1 MGFARRRLFEMQED
15 EHERLPK
22 RLDEQLNQRQPGAA
36 PAPSRAVS
44 AKLILFATVAFF
56 VARIPL
62 IARRVFDPDELE
74 HSHAAWSVFK
84 GMLPYRDFFEHH
96 TPWYYF
102 ALSPFFHWF
111 AVDQSF
117 ESARHF
123 LLFARVLSLVLA
135 ALSVVLVIRLGRLVA
150 NRSVGL
156 LAGLFVAAQPIF
168 IQKTLEIR
176 PDVPAFV
183 FFVGALWFLLRG
195 LSEDEAA
202 TTPRL
207 RWFLGGGLCLGAA
220 IVCTQKMLFVLPGA
234 FLGLGLWA
242 FAGGLRAM
250 GARILAALIVGVGV
264 AVPALFTWTG
274 FAVHDG
280 GRQFIY
286 NNFLLNTR
294 FQLRSFRGVQA
305 TLKTSWPIL
314 VLALLGAGV
323 ALYRFS
329 RAKQRRYGD
338 VLLLCTLGGLLA
350 GIVVVPVVYEQYC
363 LVPLSIACLFA
374 AQGLSFLVNLV
385 QERARAWVLVCA
397 ILPLLVLPVLNLG
410 WSFGHRND
418 RQMARLRYVFEHTGP
433 ADTVLD
439 GWLGTQVFRP
449 HPLYYFFMHREL
461 WGAMS
466 ESDKE
471 AYLGPLESG
480 KVRPSLITLDDE
492 LLALG
497 PRFMSFLHKN
507 YASSDGLFYFP
518 TRTPHTT
525 ADENRQRH

>member
-1 MGFARRRLFEMQED
+1 MQED

-22 RLDEQLNQRQPGAA
+22 QLNQRQRGAA
-36 PAPSRAVS
+36 PAPGCDVS
-44 AKLILFATVAFF
+44 AKLIVFATVAFF

-62 IARRVFDPDELE
+62 ISRRVFDPDELE

-123 LLFARVLSLVLA
+123 LLFARVVSLVLA
-135 ALSVVLVIRLGRLVA
+135 ALSVVLLIRLGRLVA

-156 LAGLFVAAQPIF
+156 LAGLFVAAQPVF

-183 FFVGALWFLLRG
+183 LFVGALWFLLRG
-195 LSEDEAA
+195 LSEDEEVAI
-202 TTPRL
+202 PRL
-207 RWFLGGGLCLGAA
+207 RWFLGGGLSLGAA
-220 IVCTQKMLFVLPGA
+220 IMCTQKMLFVLPGA

-242 FAGGLRAM
+242 LAGGRRAW
-250 GARILAALIVGVGV
+250 GARMHAVLVVGAGV
-264 AVPALFTWTG
+264 AIPALFTWIG
-274 FAVHDG
+274 FAVYG
-280 GRQFIY
+280 SGRQFIY
-286 NNFLLNTR
+286 NNFFLNTR

-338 VLLLCTLGGLLA
+338 VLLLCTLGGLIA

-374 AQGLSFLVNLV
+374 AKGLSFLVDLV

-397 ILPLLVLPVLNLG
+397 ILPLLVLPVLNLV
-410 WSFGHRND
+410 WSFNHRNE

-461 WGAMS
+461 LGALS
-466 ESDKE
+466 ESDKD
-471 AYLGPLESG
+471 AYLVPLETG
-480 KVRPSLITLDDE
+480 RVRPSLITLDDE

-497 PRFMSFLHKN
+497 PRFSTFLRTH
-507 YASSDGLFYFP
+507 YTTTDGLFYFP
-518 TRTPHTT
+518 TRTPPTT
-525 ADENRQRH
+525 TDQNRQHQ